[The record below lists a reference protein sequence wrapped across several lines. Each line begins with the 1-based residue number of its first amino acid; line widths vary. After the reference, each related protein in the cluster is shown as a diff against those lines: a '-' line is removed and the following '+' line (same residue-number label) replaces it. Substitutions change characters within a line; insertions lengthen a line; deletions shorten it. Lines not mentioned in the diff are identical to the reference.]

1 MPKDNRIDLYEQVTS
16 QIIAA
21 LEAGTRPWSPSWA
34 SATLPLRSNRVPYRG
49 INIMLLWASAQLGG
63 YSSPYWFTFKQAKE
77 LGGCVRKGEKGS
89 MVVYSNTIV
98 REGET
103 EGDEKVIPFLK
114 RYVVFNLEQ
123 IDGLEDRYPAPRPG
137 IKNSDERSAELD
149 AAFERTGIELTH
161 SGHSAFY
168 RPSSDSIT
176 LPAFGNFR
184 SADAYYATLAHEMI
198 HATGHK
204 SRLNRETL
212 KNYST
217 SDAERAKEELVAE
230 IGAAYLCAALGTAAE
245 ERDDHAS
252 YIASWLKVLRND
264 KRAIFKAASAAQAAS
279 DCILELMG
287 EGVQAEHEDVSA
299 AA

>member
-34 SATLPLRSNRVPYRG
+34 TATLPLRSNRIPYRG
-49 INIMLLWASAQLGG
+49 INIMLLWASTQLGG

-98 REGET
+98 RDGET
-103 EGDEKVIPFLK
+103 DGDEKVIPFLK

-123 IDGLEDRYPAPRPG
+123 IDGLEDRYPAPALNVA
-137 IKNSDERSAELD
+137 NSDERSIELD
-149 AAFERTGIELTH
+149 AAFERTGIALAH
-161 SGHSAFY
+161 GGHSAFY
-168 RPSSDSIT
+168 RPSTDSIT
-176 LPAFGNFR
+176 LPAFGSFR

-204 SRLNRETL
+204 TRLGRDTL
-212 KNYST
+212 ANYST
-217 SDAERAKEELVAE
+217 SDCERAKEELIAE
-230 IGAAYLCAALGTAAE
+230 IGAAYLCAALGTAAQ

-264 KRAIFKAASAAQAAS
+264 KRAIFKAATAAQAAS
-279 DCILELMG
+279 DCVLALMG
-287 EGVQAEHEDVSA
+287 NHVVATDTEA
-299 AA
+299 A